1 MRKATR
7 MMTTGILSLAFL
19 ACAAVTAGAD
29 PEKNQIT
36 VPNTQCYNG
45 EEIEEITFVIDGMGK
60 GAKLPEGDGNL
71 VIKNYTLVYTDP
83 DTGEVVETVEYGGG
97 KKTGQADDL
106 VTCHGETTTEI
117 IGFGLVTIDFDL
129 QGFFTPRN

>member
-1 MRKATR
+1 ML
-7 MMTTGILSLAFL
+7 TTGMLSLAFL

-36 VPNTQCYNG
+36 VPGTQCDNG
-45 EEIEEITFVIDGMGK
+45 EEITFVINGMGK

-83 DTGEVVETVEYGGG
+83 DTEEVVETVEYGGG

-106 VTCHGETTTEI
+106 VTCHGETKTEI